1 MKIKFYANTAQGKRP
16 RQEDNFTILDF
27 PTTGQQIA
35 AVADGMGG
43 HPKGAEASCAAISPL
58 QQLFGSTAFRSGEEV
73 AKEMRRVM
81 RMADDA
87 VAGALSFFYEQLLR
101 QLGFTETADI
111 GNYRHGPGSTLT
123 VVAAHPDAPYQ
134 LVLGHIGD
142 SRAYLLRQREEDGA
156 LGIKQLTRDHS
167 EGPYIDRALG
177 NWDSDRSVRSNW
189 QLDENGKPT
198 PYDVS
203 IVKVRT
209 GDMILLCSDGIH
221 GVLSDQQILSALH
234 APFHLSHE
242 GLPAAVVRDALNA
255 GSSDNCTVVLGVV
268 ES

>member
-1 MKIKFYANTAQGKRP
+1 MKITFYAHTAQGKRP

-43 HPKGAEASCAAISPL
+43 HPKGAEASCAAINPL
-58 QQLFGSTAFRSGEEV
+58 QQLFRTYAFRSDQERVAEV
-73 AKEMRRVM
+73 RKIM

-87 VAGALSFFYEQLLR
+87 VT

-111 GNYRHGPGSTLT
+111 DNYRHGPGSTLT
-123 VVAAHPDAPYQ
+123 LVAAHSDAPFQ
-134 LVLGHIGD
+134 VVLGHIGD

-156 LGIKQLTRDHS
+156 LAIKQITRDHS

-177 NWDSDRSVRSNW
+177 NWDIDRSEDSDW
-189 QLDENGKPT
+189 QIDENGKPT

-221 GVLSDQQILSALH
+221 GVLSDKRILSATH
-234 APFHLSHE
+234 VPFHLSHE
-242 GLPAAVVRDALNA
+242 GLPAAVVRDALAA